1 MTLREQL
8 IAISDQY
15 GLAKGIGRQRVSTIV
30 LNRGASLDLIAT
42 GKADLNTG
50 TFERAM
56 RWFSLNW
63 PEGVPWPEGI
73 ARPDA
78 SAAQEA
84 AE

>member
-50 TFERAM
+50 TFELAM